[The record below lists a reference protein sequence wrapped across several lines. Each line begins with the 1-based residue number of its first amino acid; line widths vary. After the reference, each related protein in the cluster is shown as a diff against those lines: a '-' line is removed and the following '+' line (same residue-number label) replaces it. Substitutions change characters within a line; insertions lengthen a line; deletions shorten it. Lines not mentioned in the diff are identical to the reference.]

1 MTELHRLHRIET
13 KKRQSSNMK
22 INIWS
27 KLSDIVKAGL
37 EPGAT
42 DSVEVDVSSMTQEQR
57 ERLAPFVAR
66 HTTGG
71 PLWLQ
76 SPYGSTAMRAFPS
89 MEGIL
94 AAVDAEQARV
104 AEERAGLEAL
114 VDIMLAEPPE
124 ANRARTDGYTCLCRL
139 REAGARGYR
148 RDEVQARLAEIDAM
162 DTAATKR
169 LAAER
174 EAVRARELV
183 EREEQSRR
191 IEAKRAKAL
200 ERRNDWLLG
209 RPGGPELLRKIE
221 AGYECEEGL
230 ETEVL
235 VEFMERRNAVVA
247 QLPCRVWAVGGVRSS
262 EAVDT
267 PSNYAFE
274 ASKVIGLV
282 DGVTQVEV
290 VEAVSEDGSCGE
302 ALRVQLAC
310 PWDDADDDFV
320 ELFLDGGQFEGDPL

>member
-1 MTELHRLHRIET
+1 
-13 KKRQSSNMK
+13 MK
-22 INIWS
+22 IKIWS
-27 KLSDIVKAGL
+27 KLSDIIKAGL
-37 EPGAT
+37 DPGDR

-57 ERLAPFVAR
+57 ERLAPFIAR

-76 SPYGSTAMRAFPS
+76 SPYSSTAMRAFPS
-89 MEGIL
+89 VEGIL
-94 AAVDAEQARV
+94 AAVDAEHARA

-114 VDIMLAEPPE
+114 VDIMLAEPPG
-124 ANRARTDGYTCLCRL
+124 ANRARTDVYTCLCQL

-174 EAVRARELV
+174 EAVLARELV
-183 EREEQSRR
+183 EREEQSRL

-200 ERRNDWLLG
+200 ERRDDWLLG

-230 ETEVL
+230 ECAAVA
-235 VEFMERRNAVVA
+235 EFWERFAKLESRLAY
-247 QLPCRVWAVGGVRSS
+247 PVWSVDGIRSY

-267 PSNYAFE
+267 PSDYAFQ

-290 VEAVSEDGSCGE
+290 VEVVDDGSSRGE
-302 ALRVQLAC
+302 ALRVHLAC
-310 PWDDADDDFV
+310 PWDDTDVRFV
-320 ELFLDGGQFEGDPL
+320 ELFMNSEPFDGDPL